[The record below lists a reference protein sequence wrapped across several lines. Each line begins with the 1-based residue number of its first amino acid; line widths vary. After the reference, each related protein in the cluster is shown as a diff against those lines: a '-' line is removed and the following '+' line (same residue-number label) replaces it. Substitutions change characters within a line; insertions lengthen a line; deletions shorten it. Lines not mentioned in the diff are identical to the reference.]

1 MTWKELKAE
10 FMGDPEFREAWEK
23 LEPEYQ
29 LIESLIKQ
37 RLEKHMSQRQL
48 AERIGTRQSS
58 IARLESGSYNPS
70 FRFLKRVADAL
81 DAKLEITFV
90 PKEQPH

>member
-10 FMGDPEFREAWEK
+10 FMEDPEYREAWGE

-70 FRFLKRVADAL
+70 FRFLKKVADAL
-81 DAKLEITFV
+81 DARLEVTFV
-90 PKEQPH
+90 PKEQAH